1 MRKVLTVILMI
12 CIAGA
17 MNMAE
22 AQPSKMK
29 RSEWKYEVKRAPEG
43 YEKGTIILTG
53 DHAHLKGEVKL
64 SSGYTVKMDNITLK
78 KDTLKATVFV
88 ESEYVQLQLKMNE
101 QTMRGTANTSM
112 GFLEVKAERVVKEKK
127 R

>member
-1 MRKVLTVILMI
+1 MRRVSTILLLI
-12 CIAGA
+12 CLSGA
-17 MNMAE
+17 IHMTE
-22 AQPSKMK
+22 AQHSKIK
-29 RSEWKYEVKRAPEG
+29 KSEWRYEVSRAPQG
-43 YEKGTIILTG
+43 YEKGMIILT
-53 DHAHLKGEVKL
+53 DDNAQLKGEVQL